1 MSRGAQQT
9 QQCQFALVRALQSA
23 TAAAAVD
30 QASLFL
36 LVWRLG
42 VRIEGLAI
50 RPCFGFTLLHDAK
63 RTLIHPGTDIAGS
76 LVCAGYTNRETT
88 ISKATIANIKAATN
102 KKRGVRLLAG
112 DGRHPI
118 LPHWQV

>member
-1 MSRGAQQT
+1 VRSKHNSANLLW
-9 QQCQFALVRALQSA
+9 FALYRAPLPPRQWIKRH
-23 TAAAAVD
+23 
-30 QASLFL
+30 FL
-36 LVWRLG
+36 LVWRLR

-76 LVCAGYTNRETT
+76 LVCAGYTDRETT